1 MIDKQKWLAALTLV
15 LVVVVWAAYARGG
28 AAAQQQQQRQP
39 PSAPREVRYDYL
51 QINNWGEVLARG
63 GEGWELVAVTEIGGQ
78 YTYFLK
84 RAR

>member
-1 MIDKQKWLAALTLV
+1 MTDKQKWPAALILILAIGSV
-15 LVVVVWAAYARGG
+15 FFWAAYARVD
-28 AAAQQQQQRQP
+28 AQQQQRQQ
-39 PSAPREVRYDYL
+39 PSPPREVRYDYL

-84 RAR
+84 RVR